1 MNKKTLFGR
10 CSKHYPLIKIL
21 LIMKLTIILI
31 CFTGLMSS
39 MGSTYAQLT
48 LNLKQVTVKEALNQ
62 IENQSDLAFMY
73 EASNINVER
82 VVDIKVENK
91 TIGFVLDRL
100 FPDRNVRYTIV
111 DKHVVLF
118 PSQQDSKELQNQQT
132 ITGKVTNDKG
142 EPIPGVSVIIKGT
155 TNGTI
160 TDVDGNYSLGIPADA
175 KVLVFTYVGMTM
187 QEITIGSQTVINVVL
202 KEAAV
207 GLDEIVVIG
216 YGTVKKSDLTGAVAS
231 IKSEAIKAIPLNN
244 VMQSLSGRA
253 TGVQVMQNTGA
264 PGSSISVRI
273 RGANSILG
281 SNEPLYVVDGFPYA
295 GSDPSVLS
303 NSDIQSVE
311 ILKDASA
318 TAIYGSR
325 GANGVV
331 LITTRRGKAG
341 ITTIDFES
349 SYGMQSISNK
359 IDLMN
364 AE

>member
-1 MNKKTLFGR
+1 
-10 CSKHYPLIKIL
+10 
-21 LIMKLTIILI
+21 
-31 CFTGLMSS
+31 